1 MDLGAARPTSGVD
14 AFQPIVMSSLAS
26 DFGAS
31 QHYPQ
36 RQDPPAQTGLN
47 LSAWWAQR
55 VASLTRQL
63 TTPWSQRGALARQQ
77 LQVQTVLRRMT
88 LVAGTVT
95 GAMLTTQTALTHLRA
110 RLAHHGL
117 TPAMTCEALAL
128 VARLGEQVLERK
140 PYPSQLHAALVML
153 DGQLAEMAT
162 GEGKT
167 YAAALAA
174 AVSALAGTPV
184 HLMTAN
190 DYLVQRDAQALMPL
204 YSALGLT
211 VGVVVSTSTPAERRA
226 AYRCDITYC
235 TAREVAFDYLRDARA
250 GHATQSDLQRRA
262 ARLTQQANASE
273 GPLLR
278 GLHMALIDEA
288 DSLLIDEAAIPL
300 RLSEAAPMNQQTD
313 PAAQQR
319 ALSFQTL
326 SVARQLVLGRDVL
339 FDATARKVTWTAT
352 GQERLAVLVEPLGGV
367 WLNRRHCTDLI
378 ETALQALHG
387 LQRDRDYLVRDKQLL
402 LLDPVTGRV
411 ADGRVWSRGLQ
422 ALVELKENCTLT
434 APNQIAAQISL
445 QRFFGRYLKV
455 AGMSGTLHECRGEV
469 LRGYGRAVVP
479 VALRVASKRV
489 RHADRLFANSAQ
501 RLKAVVARVAELH
514 ASGRPVLVGCDSVQ
528 STQKMCIALRAAGL
542 QPARLDA
549 RHDELEADIIA
560 AAGQL
565 GALTVTTH
573 MAGRGADIAL
583 GDGVAALGGLHV
595 LCCQD
600 NRSARLDRQ
609 LLGRSARAGDPGSGE
624 VWRVLDAA
632 AWQPDSGWP
641 GWADRLVR
649 AAAARQLSR
658 RSQGQQLSRRSQ
670 GQQLSRRSQGQPLS
684 RRSQGQQ
691 LSRRSQG
698 QQLSRRSS
706 ESTAHRYQNRHPE
719 SPSAVSPGNSPWLE
733 GWGAWF
739 SWRQKREE
747 ARCERRRRQLLE
759 QDLEWHTRTGKTP

>member
-1 MDLGAARPTSGVD
+1 MNSI
-14 AFQPIVMSSLAS
+14 AF
-26 DFGAS
+26 DFAVS
-31 QHYPQ
+31 QSYPQ
-36 RQDPPAQTGLN
+36 RQDPPAQMGLN
-47 LSAWWAQR
+47 LPAWWAQR
-55 VASLTRQL
+55 AASITRQL
-63 TTPWSQRGALARQQ
+63 TTPWTQRGVLARQQ
-77 LQVQTVLRRMT
+77 LQVQSVSRRMT
-88 LVAGTVT
+88 ALSQSMAGTVT
-95 GAMLTTQTALTHLRA
+95 ETVLTTQTALMHLRA

-117 TPAMTCEALAL
+117 TPAMTCESLAW

-174 AVSALAGTPV
+174 GVAALAGTPV

-190 DYLVQRDAQALMPL
+190 DYLVQRDAQALTPL

-211 VGVVVSTSTPAERRA
+211 VGVVTSTSTPAARRA

-250 GHATQSDLQRRA
+250 GHATQTDLQRRA
-262 ARLTQQANASE
+262 VRLAQQANASE

-300 RLSEAAPMNQQTD
+300 RLSEAAPVTSQTANAD

-326 SVARQLVLGRDVL
+326 AVARQLLLGRDVL

-378 ETALQALHG
+378 DTALQALHG
-387 LQRDRDYLVRDKQLL
+387 LTRDRDYLVRDKQLL

-434 APNQIAAQISL
+434 APSQIAAQISL
-445 QRFFGRYLKV
+445 QRFFGRYLKL
-455 AGMSGTLHECRGEV
+455 AGMSGTLRECGGEL

-489 RHADRLFANSAQ
+489 RHADRVFANSAH
-501 RLKAVVARVAELH
+501 RLRAIIARVRELH
-514 ASGRPVLVGCDSVQ
+514 AEGRPVLVGCDSVQ
-528 STQKMCIALRAAGL
+528 ATQKVCSALRAAGL
-542 QPARLDA
+542 QSARLDA

-560 AAGQL
+560 GAGQF

-573 MAGRGADIAL
+573 MAGRGTDIAL

-632 AWQPDSGWP
+632 AWRPDGGWK
-641 GWADRLVR
+641 GAIDRLVQ
-649 AAAARQLSR
+649 ALAQRQLNR
-658 RSQGQQLSRRSQ
+658 CLRVQQLHHHSSQ
-670 GQQLSRRSQGQPLS
+670 SP
-684 RRSQGQQ
+684 
-691 LSRRSQG
+691 
-698 QQLSRRSS
+698 
-706 ESTAHRYQNRHPE
+706 AHRYQARHPE
-719 SPSAVSPGNSPWLE
+719 PPPAISATPPSREPANVQWLN

-739 SWRQKREE
+739 SWRQMREE
-747 ARCERRRRQLLE
+747 SRAERKRRQLLE
-759 QDLEWHTRTGKTP
+759 QDLEWHTRTVKTP

>member
-1 MDLGAARPTSGVD
+1 MDFGAARPTSGVD
-14 AFQPIVMSSLAS
+14 AFQPIVMNSIAS
-26 DFGAS
+26 DFGPS

-36 RQDPPAQTGLN
+36 RQDPPAQLGLN
-47 LSAWWAQR
+47 LTAWWAQR
-55 VASLTRQL
+55 AASLTRQL
-63 TTPWSQRGALARQQ
+63 TAPWSQRDVLARQQ
-77 LQVQTVLRRMT
+77 LQVQSVSRRMT

-95 GAMLTTQTALTHLRA
+95 GPWTTTLTALTHLRA

-140 PYPSQLHAALVML
+140 PYPSQLHAALAML

-174 AVSALAGTPV
+174 AVAALAGTPV

-190 DYLVQRDAQALMPL
+190 DYLVQRDAQALLPL
-204 YSALGLT
+204 YTALGLT
-211 VGVVVSTSTPAERRA
+211 VGVVTAASTPAERRA

-262 ARLTQQANASE
+262 ARLSQQANASE

-300 RLSEAAPMNQQTD
+300 RLSEPLPAAPQAANAD

-326 SVARQLVLGRDVL
+326 AVARRLVLGRDVL

-367 WLNRRHCTDLI
+367 WLNRRHCKDLI
-378 ETALQALHG
+378 DTALQALHG
-387 LQRDRDYLVRDKQLL
+387 LQRDRDYLVRDQQLL

-434 APNQIAAQISL
+434 APNQIAAQVSL

-455 AGMSGTLHECRGEV
+455 AGMSGTLMECRGEL

-501 RLKAVVARVAELH
+501 RLKAVVARVRELH
-514 ASGRPVLVGCDSVQ
+514 AQGRPVLVGCDSVQ
-528 STQKMCIALRAAGL
+528 ATQKVCIALRAAGL

-549 RHDELEADIIA
+549 RHDALEADIIA
-560 AAGQL
+560 SAGQP

-573 MAGRGADIAL
+573 MAGRGTDIAL

-624 VWRVLDAA
+624 LWRALDAV

-641 GWADRLVR
+641 GAIDRLVR
-649 AAAARQLSR
+649 AAATRALSR
-658 RSQGQQLSRRSQ
+658 C
-670 GQQLSRRSQGQPLS
+670 
-684 RRSQGQQ
+684 
-691 LSRRSQG
+691 
-698 QQLSRRSS
+698 SS
-706 ESTAHRYQNRHPE
+706 EGPAHRYQNRHPE
-719 SPSAVSPGNSPWLE
+719 TPSPMGTADARWLT

-747 ARCERRRRQLLE
+747 ARSERRRRQLLE

>member
-1 MDLGAARPTSGVD
+1 VDFGAARPTSRAD
-14 AFQPIVMSSLAS
+14 AFQPLIMSALAS
-26 DFGAS
+26 DFAHS
-31 QHYPQ
+31 QSYPQ
-36 RQDPPAQTGLN
+36 RQDPPAQIGLN
-47 LSAWWAQR
+47 LPTWWAQR
-55 VASLTRQL
+55 AASLTRQL
-63 TTPWSQRGALARQQ
+63 TTPWSQRALLVRQQ
-77 LQVQTVLRRMT
+77 LQVQSVLQRMT

-95 GAMLTTQTALTHLRA
+95 GPWTTTLTALTHLRA
-110 RLAHHGL
+110 RLAHHGF
-117 TPAMTCEALAL
+117 TPVMACEALAL

-174 AVSALAGTPV
+174 AVAALSGTPV

-211 VGVVVSTSTPAERRA
+211 VGVVTATSTPAERRA
-226 AYRCDITYC
+226 AYRCDITYG

-262 ARLTQQANASE
+262 AWLSQPQNASD

-300 RLSEAAPMNQQTD
+300 RLSEPSPASAQTD
-313 PAAQQR
+313 PSAQQR

-352 GQERLAVLVEPLGGV
+352 GQERLGLMVEPLGGV

-387 LQRDRDYLVRDKQLL
+387 LQRDRDYLVRDRQLL

-434 APNQIAAQISL
+434 APNQIAAQVSL

-455 AGMSGTLHECRGEV
+455 AGMSGTLMECRAEL

-479 VALRVASKRV
+479 VALRLPSKRL
-489 RHADRLFANSAQ
+489 RHADRVFADSAQ
-501 RLKAVVARVAELH
+501 RQKAVVARVAELH
-514 ASGRPVLVGCDSVQ
+514 ALGRPVLVGCDSVQ
-528 STQKMCIALRAAGL
+528 ATQKVCTALRAAGL
-542 QPARLDA
+542 LPARLDA
-549 RHDELEADIIA
+549 RHDESEADIIA

-573 MAGRGADIAL
+573 MAGRGTDIAL
-583 GDGVAALGGLHV
+583 GNGVAALGGLHV

-624 VWRVLDAA
+624 VWRTLDAV
-632 AWQPDSGWP
+632 AWQPDGGWP
-641 GWADRLVR
+641 GWVDRLVR
-649 AAAARQLSR
+649 AAAARALSR
-658 RSQGQQLSRRSQ
+658 RSRVLNLSQRSRE
-670 GQQLSRRSQGQPLS
+670 GP
-684 RRSQGQQ
+684 
-691 LSRRSQG
+691 
-698 QQLSRRSS
+698 
-706 ESTAHRYQNRHPE
+706 AYRYQNRHPE
-719 SPSAVSPGNSPWLE
+719 SPSTLGPGDAQWLE

-739 SWRQKREE
+739 SWRQAREE
-747 ARCERRRRQLLE
+747 ARAERRRRQLLE

>member
-1 MDLGAARPTSGVD
+1 
-14 AFQPIVMSSLAS
+14 MSSIAS
-26 DFGAS
+26 DFGHS
-31 QHYPQ
+31 QNYPQ
-36 RQDPPAQTGLN
+36 RLDPPAQMGLN
-47 LSAWWAQR
+47 LPAWWAQR
-55 VASLTRQL
+55 AASLTRQL
-63 TTPWSQRGALARQQ
+63 TTPWSQRGVLARQH
-77 LQVQTVLRRMT
+77 LQVQSVVKRMT
-88 LVAGTVT
+88 LVTGVVT
-95 GAMLTTQTALTHLRA
+95 GPMHTAQAGLTHLRA

-117 TPAMTCEALAL
+117 TPAMACEALAL
-128 VARLGEQVLERK
+128 VARHGEQVLSRK
-140 PYPSQLHAALVML
+140 PYESQLHAALVML

-174 AVSALAGTPV
+174 AVAALAGTPV

-190 DYLVQRDAQALMPL
+190 DYLVQRDALALTPL

-211 VGVVVSTSTPAERRA
+211 VGVVIAASRPAERRA

-262 ARLTQQANASE
+262 ARLSAPGSAAE

-300 RLSEAAPMNQQTD
+300 RLSEAAAITSHSD

-326 SVARQLVLGRDVL
+326 AVARQLVLGRDVL

-352 GQERLAVLVEPLGGV
+352 GQERLGVMVEPLGGV
-367 WLNRRHCTDLI
+367 WLNRRHCTELI

-387 LQRDRDYLVRDKQLL
+387 LQRDRDYLVRDQQLL

-434 APNQIAAQISL
+434 APNQIAAQVSL

-455 AGMSGTLHECRGEV
+455 AGMSGTLRECQGEL

-479 VALRVASKRV
+479 VALRLPS
-489 RHADRLFANSAQ
+489 Q
-501 RLKAVVARVAELH
+501 RLRKPDRVFASGPQRLRAVVARVRELH
-514 ASGRPVLVGCDSVQ
+514 ALGRPVLVGCDSVQ
-528 STQKMCIALRAAGL
+528 ATQKVCAALRAAGL

-549 RHDELEADIIA
+549 RHDDTEADIIA

-565 GALTVTTH
+565 GAMTVTTH
-573 MAGRGADIAL
+573 MAGRGTDIAL

-609 LLGRSARAGDPGSGE
+609 LLGRAARAGDPGSGE
-624 VWRVLDAA
+624 VWRVLDAL
-632 AWQPDSGWP
+632 AWQPDSGWQ
-641 GWADRLVR
+641 GAIDRLVR
-649 AAAARQLSR
+649 AAAIWR
-658 RSQGQQLSRRSQ
+658 
-670 GQQLSRRSQGQPLS
+670 
-684 RRSQGQQ
+684 
-691 LSRRSQG
+691 
-698 QQLSRRSS
+698 LSRRSS
-706 ESTAHRYQNRHPE
+706 EGSAHRYQNRHPE
-719 SPSAVSPGNSPWLE
+719 SPSILEPAIAQWLT
-733 GWGAWF
+733 GGGVWF
-739 SWRQKREE
+739 SWRQTREE
-747 ARCERRRRQLLE
+747 SRSERRRRQLLE
-759 QDLEWHTRTGKTP
+759 QDLEWHTRTG

>member
-1 MDLGAARPTSGVD
+1 MN
-14 AFQPIVMSSLAS
+14 SLAP
-26 DFGAS
+26 DFAAS
-31 QHYPQ
+31 QSYPQ
-36 RQDPPAQTGLN
+36 RQDPPALLGLN
-47 LSAWWAQR
+47 LPAWWAQR
-55 VASLTRQL
+55 AALLTRQL
-63 TTPWSQRGALARQQ
+63 TTPWSQRGVLARQQ
-77 LQVQTVLRRMT
+77 LQVQSVSKRMA

-128 VARLGEQVLERK
+128 VARLGEQVLARK
-140 PYPSQLHAALVML
+140 PYASQLHAALAML

-174 AVSALAGTPV
+174 AVAAMSGTPV

-190 DYLVQRDAQALMPL
+190 DYLVQRDAQALAPL

-211 VGVVVSTSTPAERRA
+211 VGVVTATSTPAERRA

-250 GHATQSDLQRRA
+250 GHVTQSDLQRRA
-262 ARLTQQANASE
+262 AHLSPAAMPSE

-278 GLHMALIDEA
+278 GLHLALIDEA

-300 RLSEAAPMNQQTD
+300 RLSEAAPVTSQSTHAD

-326 SVARQLVLGRDVL
+326 AVARQLVLGRDVL

-352 GQERLAVLVEPLGGV
+352 GHERLAALVEPLGGV

-387 LQRDRDYLVRDKQLL
+387 LKRDRDYLVRDKQLL

-411 ADGRVWSRGLQ
+411 ADGRVWSRGLH

-434 APNQIAAQISL
+434 APSQIAAQISL

-455 AGMSGTLHECRGEV
+455 AGMSGTLRECSGEL

-479 VALRVASKRV
+479 VALRAASKRL
-489 RHADRLFANSAQ
+489 RHADRVFANSAQ
-501 RLKAVVARVAELH
+501 RLKAVVARVGELH
-514 ASGRPVLVGCDSVQ
+514 ATGRPVLVGCDSVQ
-528 STQKMCIALRAAGL
+528 ATQKVCLALRAAGL
-542 QPARLDA
+542 QAARLDA
-549 RHDELEADIIA
+549 RHDELEADIVA
-560 AAGQL
+560 GAGQL

-573 MAGRGADIAL
+573 MAGRGTDIAL
-583 GDGVAALGGLHV
+583 GVGVAALGGLHV

-624 VWRVLDAA
+624 VWRALDAP
-632 AWQPDSGWP
+632 AWQPDSGWQ
-641 GWADRLVR
+641 GAVDRLVH
-649 AAAARQLSR
+649 AAAA
-658 RSQGQQLSRRSQ
+658 QQLR
-670 GQQLSRRSQGQPLS
+670 
-684 RRSQGQQ
+684 
-691 LSRRSQG
+691 
-698 QQLSRRSS
+698 RRSS
-706 ESTAHRYQNRHPE
+706 AGSTHRYQNRHPQT
-719 SPSAVSPGNSPWLE
+719 PSAAGTRSAQWLE
-733 GWGAWF
+733 AWGAWF
-739 SWRQKREE
+739 SWRQAREE
-747 ARCERRRRQLLE
+747 ARSERKRRQLLE